1 MTEWWQ
7 ITLAIIGGALVLINF
22 YNAIVQLVKTSK
34 TPTDNLESRVDEIE
48 RRMSRYDDMFGRD
61 KARLDSF
68 DDSNRIIL
76 KSLLAIIK
84 HDLDGNNTDALK
96 QAQED
101 LQNYMLNK

>member
-1 MTEWWQ
+1 MSEWWQ

-48 RRMSRYDDMFGRD
+48 RRMSRYDEMFGRD

-68 DDSNRIIL
+68 DESNRIIL

-96 QAQED
+96 LAQED

>member
-1 MTEWWQ
+1 MSEWWQ

-34 TPTDNLESRVDEIE
+34 TPTDNLETRVDEIE
-48 RRMSRYDDMFGRD
+48 RRMSRYDEMFGRD

-68 DDSNRIIL
+68 DESNRIIL

-84 HDLDGNNTDALK
+84 HDLDGNNTEALK
-96 QAQED
+96 QAQDD

>member
-1 MTEWWQ
+1 MSEWWQ

-34 TPTDNLESRVDEIE
+34 TPTDNLETRVDEIE
-48 RRMSRYDDMFGRD
+48 RRMSRYDEMFGRD

-68 DDSNRIIL
+68 DESNKIIL

-84 HDLDGNNTDALK
+84 HDIDGNNIDALK

>member
-7 ITLAIIGGALVLINF
+7 ITLAICGGALVLINF
-22 YNAIVQLVKTSK
+22 GNAVVNLFKSAK
-34 TPTDNLESRVDEIE
+34 SPTTTLENRVTEIE
-48 RRMSRYDDMFGRD
+48 RKMSRYDDMFGRD

-84 HDLDGNNTDALK
+84 HDLDGNNVEALK
-96 QAQED
+96 QAQDD
-101 LQNYMLNK
+101 LQNYMLSK